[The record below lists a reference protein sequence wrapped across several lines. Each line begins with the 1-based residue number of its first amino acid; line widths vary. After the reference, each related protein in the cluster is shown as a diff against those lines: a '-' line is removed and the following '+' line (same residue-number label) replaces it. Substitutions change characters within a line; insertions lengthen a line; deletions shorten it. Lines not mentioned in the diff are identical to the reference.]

1 MELHYLKIAVE
12 VPIRNTNE
20 KLAVM
25 QEKNKTTRE
34 FDLKIKPQIYNWI
47 LPNIK
52 NLNLVI
58 QKGLA
63 NFKKGPIYI
72 LD

>member
-34 FDLKIKPQIYNWI
+34 FDLKIKPQIYN
-47 LPNIK
+47 
-52 NLNLVI
+52 
-58 QKGLA
+58 
-63 NFKKGPIYI
+63 
-72 LD
+72 